1 MDVMRLLR
9 AAGDAVL
16 GWSSG
21 DARLTYVS
29 CIKHINEPI
38 IWMSGVYPHVTSQYL
53 LNLVT
58 FEVLYV
64 LLMISHTEY

>member
-9 AAGDAVL
+9 AAGDTVL

-21 DARLTYVS
+21 AARLTYVR

-38 IWMSGVYPHVTSQYL
+38 IWVSGVYPHVTSQNL

-58 FEVLYV
+58 FEVLCT
-64 LLMISHTEY
+64 LLMIFRPE

>member
-9 AAGDAVL
+9 AAGDTVL

-21 DARLTYVS
+21 DARLNYVS

-38 IWMSGVYPHVTSQYL
+38 IWMSGVYPHVTFQNL
-53 LNLVT
+53 LN
-58 FEVLYV
+58 
-64 LLMISHTEY
+64 